1 MTSVLHSRLRSAT
14 ATHHLELERHLNLLG
29 SVLSLARYTRIV
41 TVFYGFYEPLE
52 RALKR
57 LEPLVPALG
66 FPMRARTELLN
77 CDLLALGIG
86 PQAIAEFPRCAHLPC
101 LGEAEHFVGCL
112 YVLEGAGLGGQVI
125 VRALHRE
132 VKLNGRDGTA
142 YFAGEGAS
150 TAARWKA
157 VLEWL
162 DRVGRSELRLDMIV
176 ESACETFISLA
187 NWARLQGI
195 EHAT

>member
-14 ATHHLELERHLNLLG
+14 ATHHLELERRLNLLG

-41 TVFYGFYEPLE
+41 AVFYGFYEPLE

-57 LEPLVPALG
+57 LEPLVPAPG

-77 CDLLALGIG
+77 CDLLALGVG
-86 PQAIAEFPRCAHLPC
+86 AQAISEFPRCAHLPC
-101 LGEAEHFVGCL
+101 LAEAEHFVGCL

-132 VKLNGRDGTA
+132 GKLNGRNGTA

-195 EHAT
+195 EHAS